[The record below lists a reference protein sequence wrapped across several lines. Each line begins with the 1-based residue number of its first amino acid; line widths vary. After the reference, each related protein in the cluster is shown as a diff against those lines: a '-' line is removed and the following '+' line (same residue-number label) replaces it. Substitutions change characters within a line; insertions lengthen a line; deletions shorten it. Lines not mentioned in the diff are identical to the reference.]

1 MVGASQKMVGAK
13 SSELS
18 TAGHELQTVRAQA
31 DAVAAALPSHAE
43 VERYGSS
50 PDGSSILLDDRTYI
64 HGAAVWVASSHV
76 QAGAHV
82 AIPNQVVTAGDASV
96 LKDGQKMLVTKE

>member
-18 TAGHELQTVRAQA
+18 TAGHELQTVWAQV
-31 DAVAAALPSHAE
+31 DGVAAALPSQVE

-50 PDGSSILLDDRTYI
+50 LDGSSILLDDRTYI
-64 HGAAVWVASSHV
+64 HDAAVGVANSHV
-76 QAGAHV
+76 QAGAQV
-82 AIPNQVVTAGDASV
+82 AIPNQVVTAGDVSV
-96 LKDGQKMLVTKE
+96 PKDERKMLVTKG